1 MNFLKAQIK
10 VSVLLALLATLVF
23 ITSCEVFCP
32 EEEIVTPQQITV
44 ELLEGDWEATSYI
57 KEHSS
62 GMPVEYMSDSLLNFK
77 IEFEEYSI
85 DNDRAN
91 FEWIMTNAD
100 GTANTF
106 KGDYSCKRSGD
117 ELVFDFDF
125 NPFGLDEE
133 KLGLYLNEDELILEG
148 YLFNADVLIKA
159 ERD

>member
-1 MNFLKAQIK
+1 MKNLTMKFTLIFA
-10 VSVLLALLATLVF
+10 ALIGLIFTMS
-23 ITSCEVFCP
+23 SCEALCP
-32 EEEIVTPQQITV
+32 KEEILTQQQITV
-44 ELLEGDWEATSYI
+44 ELLEGDWEVTSYI

-62 GMPVEYMSDSLLNFK
+62 GTPVEYMSDSLLNFK
-77 IEFEEYSI
+77 IEFDEYNL

-106 KGDYSCKRSGD
+106 KGDYNCKRSGD

-125 NPFGLDEE
+125 NPFGLEEE
-133 KLGLYLNEDELILEG
+133 KLGLYLNEDELIMEG
-148 YLFNADVLIKA
+148 SLFNANVLIKA